1 MHKML
6 TSFERGLIKF
16 YKIMLMAAMF
26 LIGLSIGHLLIK
38 FLEN

>member
-16 YKIMLMAAMF
+16 YKIMLMATMF